1 MYKVL
6 NYHWLNWFKYQ
17 RPQDETWRN
26 IPDPTIRLWDH
37 LSKIKSK
44 QNKQKTK
51 KCWAPQGT
59 LPTPKNLKPITNSLE
74 RHNVDNLGP
83 QTKHTV
89 PGLALP
95 GCRRMLAATVLLN
108 AKTGPHVGEVAHHG
122 LWGSKISEKA
132 PFILIKLSAS
142 QPPNSNFLREI
153 QKHPI

>member
-6 NYHWLNWFKYQ
+6 NYHWLDWFKYQ
-17 RPQDETWRN
+17 RPQMRHEDISLIQPYVFE
-26 IPDPTIRLWDH
+26 IIFP
-37 LSKIKSK
+37 KSNLNK
-44 QNKQKTK
+44 TKQKTK

-83 QTKHTV
+83 QTKHTI

-95 GCRRMLAATVLLN
+95 GCRRILAATVLN
-108 AKTGPHVGEVAHHG
+108 AKRGPHVGEIAHRR

-132 PFILIKLSAS
+132 PFILIKFSAS
-142 QPPNSNFLREI
+142 QPSNSNFLREI
-153 QKHPI
+153 QKHPT